1 MNHQP
6 CNELALE
13 ELLHDDCNVG
23 QLRDLESHLEV
34 CETCQTRLAKLAAD
48 ENLWT
53 QASSHLSTISEIEL
67 PERLTSRLNETTAFF
82 VPSIAEDV
90 SDSNHSLSS
99 NANTDWTQILDPPTH
114 PEMLGRID
122 GFEIESKIGHGGM
135 GIVLKGFDREL
146 NRAVAIKVLSPH
158 LAINGTARKRFAREA
173 ESAAAVMHPNV
184 VPIYS
189 VNKSPTRPYIVMQL
203 VPGHSLQSL
212 VNEKGPLDPK
222 DVVRV
227 GLQVAAGL
235 AAAHKQGLIHRDVK
249 PGNILIEREVSRVM
263 ITDFGLARA
272 ADDAG
277 MTQTG
282 WLAGTPHYMSPEQ
295 SKGDD
300 LDARTDLFSLG
311 SLMYFVATGREP
323 FRGDKPYAVIQKIIS
338 TQQTHPIE
346 ANADVPAALAQVIE
360 KLLEKDPKHRFQSA
374 DQVVQV
380 LEEYLAHLQQPTKTR
395 APKRILTA
403 RQKRRRGWLAGIGL
417 AGVIVAATW
426 MGAVALD
433 SSTPN
438 SAPKKVAKPNSS
450 STIDSPAPEALV
462 PIVASSTEP
471 SESTAESSDEPAS
484 EAIESA
490 PAGLAAFDLSDDEL
504 SDGLSQAMRD
514 LQSLEQSMRNSAPLE
529 LNVSPST
536 IWPPSISPSQ
546 PASEDTKR
554 FESELRTLESNL
566 EDQNQPFSQGN
577 TFSQPINSRN
587 QPSSKPSNK
596 PKAENSARDTNSN
609 QDSTPTFNKELQ
621 TPRKDNDE

>member
-1 MNHQP
+1 MNQQP
-6 CNELALE
+6 CNQLPLE
-13 ELLHDDCNVG
+13 EILHDDCNVG
-23 QLRDLESHLEV
+23 QQRDIEAHLEH
-34 CETCQTRLAKLAAD
+34 CQTCQARLALLAAD
-48 ENLWT
+48 EDLWS
-53 QASSHLSTISEIEL
+53 QAASHLSTVNEIEL

-82 VPSIAEDV
+82 VPSISEEVRSDV
-90 SDSNHSLSS
+90 DESPASP
-99 NANTDWTQILDPPTH
+99 AAADWTRILDPPTH

-122 GFEIESKIGHGGM
+122 DFEIESKIGHGGM

-212 VNEKGPLDPK
+212 VSEKGPLDPK

-227 GLQVAAGL
+227 SMQVAAGL

-295 SKGDD
+295 SKGDE

-311 SLMYFVATGREP
+311 SLMYFIATGREP
-323 FRGDKPYAVIQKIIS
+323 FRGEKPYAVIQKIIS
-338 TQQTHPIE
+338 KQQTHPAA
-346 ANADVPAALAQVIE
+346 ANAEVPEPLAQVIE

-374 DQVVQV
+374 DEVVHV

-395 APKRILTA
+395 APKRIRTA
-403 RQKRRRGWLAGIGL
+403 RQKRRRTWLAGISMAAIIGA
-417 AGVIVAATW
+417 AGWFGAA
-426 MGAVALD
+426 ALD
-433 SSTPN
+433 NET
-438 SAPKKVAKPNSS
+438 AKEFTKPPS
-450 STIDSPAPEALV
+450 DSPGKLD
-462 PIVASSTEP
+462 P
-471 SESTAESSDEPAS
+471 SERANSTQPPPVEPAS
-484 EAIESA
+484 NAVS
-490 PAGLAAFDLSDDEL
+490 GLTSFEFSDDEYSKEL
-504 SDGLSQAMRD
+504 TDALRD
-514 LQSLEQSMRNSAPLE
+514 LDSLEDSMRNSAPIE
-529 LNVSPST
+529 FKRPSST
-536 IWPPSISPSQ
+536 TWPPPSD
-546 PASEDTKR
+546 ANETKR
-554 FESELRTLESNL
+554 LKTELQSLETNFEHLNKPFSLDNSNL
-566 EDQNQPFSQGN
+566 RRPIFSTQPLETGKPA
-577 TFSQPINSRN
+577 QPDKTGPDSKHDSNPTPIRN
-587 QPSSKPSNK
+587 NK
-596 PKAENSARDTNSN
+596 
-609 QDSTPTFNKELQ
+609 LL
-621 TPRKDNDE
+621 TPRENDDE